1 MIKPCHL
8 ILAIW
13 RK

>member
-13 RK
+13 R